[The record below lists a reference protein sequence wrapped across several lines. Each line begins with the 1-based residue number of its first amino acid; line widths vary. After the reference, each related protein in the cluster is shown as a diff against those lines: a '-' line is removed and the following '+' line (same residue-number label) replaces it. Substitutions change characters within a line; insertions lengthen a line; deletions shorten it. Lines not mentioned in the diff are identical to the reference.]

1 MPDYLEYQKSIAQE
15 FKTQE
20 KRVRQLIDAANWAE
34 EGRYK
39 EILVMNYLKRQSPNS
54 LLLGQVLSKTVR
66 RLQSKS
72 ISLFMITSFPHFF
85 GR

>member
-39 EILVMNYLKRQSPNS
+39 EILVMNY
-54 LLLGQVLSKTVR
+54 
-66 RLQSKS
+66 
-72 ISLFMITSFPHFF
+72 
-85 GR
+85 